1 MGLLRWTLRGG
12 VGSFVHSIWLK
23 NPFMCYT
30 FITLRQH
37 FIAAPVWCPWTVF
50 VVWCPTIFMYHS
62 ENDSFQRLILGLLL
76 LLLFPRWRGRYGEY
90 KRLGC
95 TYTHPLWGQRRIV
108 QTERCYWFDKDFI
121 GQVFLKMDEWY
132 SILIYFLVTYYELNY
147 SYLLCISCCFCC
159 VVVSHLKSSSF
170 YGYHGLLIAS
180 VLSVTFKHYCYKMF
194 FLLEVNKSKCSDS
207 RRHK

>member
-50 VVWCPTIFMYHS
+50 VVWCPTIFIYHS
-62 ENDSFQRLILGLLL
+62 ENYSFQRLMLGL
-76 LLLFPRWRGRYGEY
+76 LLLFPRWWGRYEIHLWWIQKTGLY
-90 KRLGC
+90 I
-95 TYTHPLWGQRRIV
+95 YTSTLRT
-108 QTERCYWFDKDFI
+108 TENFSYWMMLLIWWRFYDKSFWKWMN
-121 GQVFLKMDEWY
+121 VLFY
-132 SILIYFLVTYYELNY
+132 CLVTYYELN
-147 SYLLCISCCFCC
+147 YLLCISCCFCC

-170 YGYHGLLIAS
+170 YVYHGLLIAS
-180 VLSVTFKHYCYKMF
+180 VIEINVSC
-194 FLLEVNKSKCSDS
+194 
-207 RRHK
+207 